1 MGGWNLLGG
10 LMPPTTNHAE
20 EKERRHS
27 RDSGAEEEFEI
38 LEQEEIKEHRH
49 SGDSGNCS
57 EVEEGQNT
65 NRAIELE
72 FQLTQS
78 LLSQVKASENNRN
91 ANSGKQA
98 QLDLERMDFA
108 INGQTISKEYVRE
121 LYYQHNYLILNENY
135 RTFAKQVFTGMFKY
149 AEAEVPNDN
158 ILEELITNCNQAGYE
173 FAMYSH
179 IHPIFSQ
186 HSLVPTIPKKIISLY
201 CNSAESVNVEYSDTI
216 VIKNSDRLEQYE
228 SDSKLEFT
236 LKSQDGKV
244 EYENGKVTLII
255 PEQLENYKADGK
267 SLLDEI
273 NRHFEDEDNRIT
285 ETLEKNMNEGPKSF
299 SAEDLSITESSPDNS
314 EVTTRAVAD
323 PGILG
328 NIVNVFIGAA
338 EIGTGIATEL
348 LWPQDQIRVEPRR
361 NEEEFTIIPKNLTF
375 DELTDVINKAKNYG
389 DYADLDKT
397 INNIEESD
405 RFITDLNCGNL
416 KDFCSQQLNLTDH
429 THNVLLNNSYDET
442 NGYYNYSVKELSLL
456 AIAANDTLVERYAK
470 THKSILFTQ
479 DEGLDRLLIGVGGQR
494 YTKLLLEDLEKNRS
508 TILPW
513 NSICEK
519 LRRALSIRNQECVKA
534 VLDKFKDT
542 EARSRVSDMSEKF
555 LHYAI
560 QQDFI
565 DVAKTII
572 NHKIADINS
581 IDNSGHA
588 PLHWAVARN
597 NLELM
602 GLLIG
607 NGAEIDIQDER
618 HGRTALHWAA
628 YHDKFEIVKLLV
640 NKGADRNIKDR
651 DGKTALDLV
660 GTKSLYLV
668 REENREKSS
677 SESKITK
684 FLEGL
689 DDKTPLH
696 LNIKKDPESKNIDNQ
711 RPQRSIVDKEEN
723 IMNNKKVSIEETIDN
738 NNYRRGKMP
747 KNIEEKLSNAI
758 FALNYEEVMSLV
770 EKVRKEDDSVDTKQI
785 LNKALEDANKTEVG
799 KKDKLSQSKLAKIKI
814 FLEKEFEH
822 VAALSV
828 SGNIA
833 ATASSQEIPVVER
846 KESEPDS
853 PSLSSEDDDFSKL
866 ESDDSARISSDPPS
880 FDIISETEVP
890 ETAAE
895 MPSMVTEEKSDDLND
910 EKDNQ
915 NLTIPTAVD
924 EGISPIPESQ
934 CGTAHNEEDFTVPSQ
949 SSSLGFANESVN
961 TVISIDNNR
970 EKQTSNKPAKCV
982 EQVANENIQLKSVAN
997 KQASNSNK
1005 IYTKENSVK
1014 WPTVAT
1020 WMFAVTGILALAAAP
1035 AAYFALGTSL
1045 LVAGVA
1051 AGIGAFCIVAAIA
1064 VHYYNKAPSGP
1075 LKGSDVEEIVR
1086 NAAVGAS

>member
-1 MGGWNLLGG
+1 
-10 LMPPTTNHAE
+10 
-20 EKERRHS
+20 
-27 RDSGAEEEFEI
+27 
-38 LEQEEIKEHRH
+38 
-49 SGDSGNCS
+49 
-57 EVEEGQNT
+57 
-65 NRAIELE
+65 
-72 FQLTQS
+72 
-78 LLSQVKASENNRN
+78 
-91 ANSGKQA
+91 
-98 QLDLERMDFA
+98 
-108 INGQTISKEYVRE
+108 
-121 LYYQHNYLILNENY
+121 
-135 RTFAKQVFTGMFKY
+135 MFKY
-149 AEAEVPNDN
+149 AKAETPNDN
-158 ILEELITNCNQAGYE
+158 ILEELITNCNQAGYDGSLL
-173 FAMYSH
+173 MQLS
-179 IHPIFSQ
+179 PIFSK
-186 HSLVPTIPKKIISLY
+186 HKLSLPHANDRKISIVYNSQGSLNIQY
-201 CNSAESVNVEYSDTI
+201 CPSMPVRELDTNKEI
-216 VIKNSDRLEQYE
+216 CRVDAI
-228 SDSKLEFT
+228 LEFT
-236 LKSQDGKV
+236 LKFRDSKV
-244 EYENGKVTLII
+244 EYENGKVTLAI
-255 PEQLENYKADGK
+255 PEQLENYKVDGK

-299 SAEDLSITESSPDNS
+299 AAEDLSITESSSDSS
-314 EVTTRAVAD
+314 EVANKVVTD

-328 NIVNVFIGAA
+328 NVANVLVGVA
-338 EIGTGIATEL
+338 EVTAVVATEL
-348 LWPQDQIRVEPRR
+348 FWPQDQVNIEPRH
-361 NEEEFTIIPKNLTF
+361 NEEEFTITPKNLTF
-375 DELTDVINKAKNYG
+375 DGLIDVINKAKNYG

-429 THNVLLNNSYDET
+429 MHNVLLNNSYDET

-456 AIAANDTLVERYAK
+456 AIAADDTLVERYAE

-513 NSICEK
+513 HSICEK

-640 NKGADRNIKDR
+640 NKGADWNIQDR

-711 RPQRSIVDKEEN
+711 QPQRNIVDKVEN
-723 IMNNKKVSIEETIDN
+723 IMNNEEASIEEAIGN
-738 NNYRRGKMP
+738 NCEEGKMP
-747 KNIEEKLSNAI
+747 GNEKIIGEKLSNAVDRI
-758 FALNYEEVMSLV
+758 NLTRLIHLLKKLEVSTYEPTVQKLLDQANDKITNLE
-770 EKVRKEDDSVDTKQI
+770 EGEQKE
-785 LNKALEDANKTEVG
+785 ALEQII
-799 KKDKLSQSKLAKIKI
+799 L
-814 FLEKEFEH
+814 FLENELKH
-822 VAALSV
+822 T
-828 SGNIA
+828 A
-833 ATASSQEIPVVER
+833 ATLPVDNNVEAAASSQEAPLVES
-846 KESEPDS
+846 KESS
-853 PSLSSEDDDFSKL
+853 PSLSSEEDDFSKL
-866 ESDDSARISSDPPS
+866 EGNKSDCSAGTSSDSNSNSPFEKISEEGHETRISVIDTVEAEATANGTVSSNSVPCTLRVELTSDDEDEFLSIEIEDVNN
-880 FDIISETEVP
+880 DINVNQPTE
-890 ETAAE
+890 
-895 MPSMVTEEKSDDLND
+895 
-910 EKDNQ
+910 
-915 NLTIPTAVD
+915 
-924 EGISPIPESQ
+924 
-934 CGTAHNEEDFTVPSQ
+934 H
-949 SSSLGFANESVN
+949 
-961 TVISIDNNR
+961 
-970 EKQTSNKPAKCV
+970 V
-982 EQVANENIQLKSVAN
+982 EQVANGNGQPKTELPRINEQSSKSGLKKNPQNTKKYVVA
-997 KQASNSNK
+997 AS
-1005 IYTKENSVK
+1005 
-1014 WPTVAT
+1014 
-1020 WMFAVTGILALAAAP
+1020 ALAIA
-1035 AAYFALGTSL
+1035 GIVS
-1045 LVAGVA
+1045 GVA
-1051 AGIGAFCIVAAIA
+1051 VAVYLEMLAVGIAVAACCLIA
-1064 VHYYNKAPSGP
+1064 ATVTYCCRPKSLIENGEPA
-1075 LKGSDVEEIVR
+1075 EIVFKER
-1086 NAAVGAS
+1086 SVY

>member
-1 MGGWNLLGG
+1 MGWNLLGG
-10 LMPPTTNHAE
+10 LMPPAVDTAGE
-20 EKERRHS
+20 SERRHS
-27 RDSGAEEEFEI
+27 GDSGTEEEFEI
-38 LEQEEIKEHRH
+38 LGREEIKERRY
-49 SGDSGNCS
+49 SGDSGDES
-57 EVEEGQNT
+57 QEEADVRDSDVEPSVPITLQ
-65 NRAIELE
+65 

-78 LLSQVKASENNRN
+78 LLSQVKASENNRD

-98 QLDLERMDFA
+98 YKDLPRMDFV
-108 INGQTISKEYVRE
+108 INGQVIDKNFVSQLRDKCNQNDQR
-121 LYYQHNYLILNENY
+121 QI
-135 RTFAKQVFTGMFKY
+135 AKHVFTKMFEHAK
-149 AEAEVPNDN
+149 AEIPNDN
-158 ILEELITNCNQAGYE
+158 LLEELITSCNQAGYDGSLL
-173 FAMYSH
+173 MQLS
-179 IHPIFSQ
+179 PIFSK
-186 HSLVPTIPKKIISLY
+186 HKLSLPHANDRKISIVYNSQGSLNIQY
-201 CNSAESVNVEYSDTI
+201 CPSMPVRELDTNKEI
-216 VIKNSDRLEQYE
+216 CRVDAI
-228 SDSKLEFT
+228 LEFT
-236 LKSQDGKV
+236 LKFRDSKV
-244 EYENGKVTLII
+244 EYENGKVTFAI

-299 SAEDLSITESSPDNS
+299 AAEDLSITESSSDSS
-314 EVTTRAVAD
+314 EVANKVVTD

-328 NIVNVFIGAA
+328 NVANVLVGVA
-338 EIGTGIATEL
+338 EVTAVVATEL
-348 LWPQDQIRVEPRR
+348 FWPQDQVNIEPRH
-361 NEEEFTIIPKNLTF
+361 NEEEFTIIPENLTF
-375 DELTDVINKAKNYG
+375 DGLIDVINKAKNYG
-389 DYADLDKT
+389 DYTGLDKT

-429 THNVLLNNSYDET
+429 MHNVLLNNSYDET

-456 AIAANDTLVERYAK
+456 AIAADDTLVERYAE

-513 NSICEK
+513 HSICEK

-581 IDNSGHA
+581 IDNSGIA
-588 PLHWAVARN
+588 PLHYAVARN

-640 NKGADRNIKDR
+640 NKGADWNIQDR

-770 EKVRKEDDSVDTKQI
+770 EKVRKEDNSVDIKQI

-799 KKDKLSQSKLAKIKI
+799 KKDKVSKSKLAEIKI
-814 FLEKEFEH
+814 FLEKELEKTTA
-822 VAALSV
+822 VLPVNDSV
-828 SGNIA
+828 ESMG
-833 ATASSQEIPVVER
+833 ATVISQEIPVVER
-846 KESEPDS
+846 EGSES
-853 PSLSSEDDDFSKL
+853 SLSSEEDDFSKL
-866 ESDDSARISSDPPS
+866 EGNKSDCSAGTSSDSNSNSPFEKISEEGHETRISVIDTVEAEATANGTVSSNSVPCTLRVELTSDDEDEFLSIKIEDVNN
-880 FDIISETEVP
+880 DINVNQPTE
-890 ETAAE
+890 
-895 MPSMVTEEKSDDLND
+895 
-910 EKDNQ
+910 
-915 NLTIPTAVD
+915 
-924 EGISPIPESQ
+924 
-934 CGTAHNEEDFTVPSQ
+934 H
-949 SSSLGFANESVN
+949 
-961 TVISIDNNR
+961 
-970 EKQTSNKPAKCV
+970 V
-982 EQVANENIQLKSVAN
+982 EQVANGNGQPKTELPRINEQSSKSGLKKNPQNTKKYVVA
-997 KQASNSNK
+997 A
-1005 IYTKENSVK
+1005 
-1014 WPTVAT
+1014 A
-1020 WMFAVTGILALAAAP
+1020 ALAIA
-1035 AAYFALGTSL
+1035 GIVS
-1045 LVAGVA
+1045 GVA
-1051 AGIGAFCIVAAIA
+1051 VAVYLEMLAVGIAVAACCLIA
-1064 VHYYNKAPSGP
+1064 ATVTYCCRPKSLIENGEPA
-1075 LKGSDVEEIVR
+1075 EIVFKER
-1086 NAAVGAS
+1086 SVY

>member
-1 MGGWNLLGG
+1 
-10 LMPPTTNHAE
+10 
-20 EKERRHS
+20 
-27 RDSGAEEEFEI
+27 
-38 LEQEEIKEHRH
+38 
-49 SGDSGNCS
+49 
-57 EVEEGQNT
+57 
-65 NRAIELE
+65 
-72 FQLTQS
+72 
-78 LLSQVKASENNRN
+78 
-91 ANSGKQA
+91 
-98 QLDLERMDFA
+98 MDFV
-108 INGQTISKEYVRE
+108 INGQTISKAYVHE
-121 LYYQHNYLILNENY
+121 LYCQHNHLISSENANY
-135 RTFAKQVFTGMFKY
+135 RLFAKQVFTEMFKY
-149 AEAEVPNDN
+149 AKAETPNDN
-158 ILEELITNCNQAGYE
+158 ILEELITNCNQAGYDGSLL
-173 FAMYSH
+173 MQLS
-179 IHPIFSQ
+179 PIFSK
-186 HSLVPTIPKKIISLY
+186 HKLSLPHANDRKISIVYNSQGSLNIQY
-201 CNSAESVNVEYSDTI
+201 CPSMPVRELDTNKEI
-216 VIKNSDRLEQYE
+216 CRVDAI
-228 SDSKLEFT
+228 LEFT
-236 LKSQDGKV
+236 LKFRDSKV
-244 EYENGKVTLII
+244 EYENGKVTLAI
-255 PEQLENYKADGK
+255 PEQLENYKVDGK

-299 SAEDLSITESSPDNS
+299 AAEDLSITESSSDSS
-314 EVTTRAVAD
+314 EVANKVVTD

-328 NIVNVFIGAA
+328 NVANVLVGVA
-338 EIGTGIATEL
+338 EVTAVVATEL
-348 LWPQDQIRVEPRR
+348 FWPQDQVNIEPRH
-361 NEEEFTIIPKNLTF
+361 NEEEFTIIPENLTF
-375 DELTDVINKAKNYG
+375 DGLIDVINKAKNYG
-389 DYADLDKT
+389 DYTGLDKT

-429 THNVLLNNSYDET
+429 MHNVLLNNSYDET

-456 AIAANDTLVERYAK
+456 AIAADDTLVERYAE

-513 NSICEK
+513 HSICEK

-640 NKGADRNIKDR
+640 NKGADWNIQDR

-770 EKVRKEDDSVDTKQI
+770 EKVRKED
-785 LNKALEDANKTEVG
+785 
-799 KKDKLSQSKLAKIKI
+799 
-814 FLEKEFEH
+814 
-822 VAALSV
+822 
-828 SGNIA
+828 
-833 ATASSQEIPVVER
+833 
-846 KESEPDS
+846 
-853 PSLSSEDDDFSKL
+853 
-866 ESDDSARISSDPPS
+866 
-880 FDIISETEVP
+880 
-890 ETAAE
+890 
-895 MPSMVTEEKSDDLND
+895 
-910 EKDNQ
+910 
-915 NLTIPTAVD
+915 
-924 EGISPIPESQ
+924 
-934 CGTAHNEEDFTVPSQ
+934 
-949 SSSLGFANESVN
+949 
-961 TVISIDNNR
+961 
-970 EKQTSNKPAKCV
+970 
-982 EQVANENIQLKSVAN
+982 
-997 KQASNSNK
+997 
-1005 IYTKENSVK
+1005 
-1014 WPTVAT
+1014 
-1020 WMFAVTGILALAAAP
+1020 
-1035 AAYFALGTSL
+1035 
-1045 LVAGVA
+1045 
-1051 AGIGAFCIVAAIA
+1051 
-1064 VHYYNKAPSGP
+1064 
-1075 LKGSDVEEIVR
+1075 
-1086 NAAVGAS
+1086 

>member
-1 MGGWNLLGG
+1 
-10 LMPPTTNHAE
+10 
-20 EKERRHS
+20 
-27 RDSGAEEEFEI
+27 
-38 LEQEEIKEHRH
+38 
-49 SGDSGNCS
+49 
-57 EVEEGQNT
+57 
-65 NRAIELE
+65 
-72 FQLTQS
+72 
-78 LLSQVKASENNRN
+78 
-91 ANSGKQA
+91 
-98 QLDLERMDFA
+98 MDFV
-108 INGQTISKEYVRE
+108 INGQTISKAYVHE
-121 LYYQHNYLILNENY
+121 LYCQHNHLISSENANY
-135 RTFAKQVFTGMFKY
+135 RLFAKQVFTEMFKY
-149 AEAEVPNDN
+149 AKAETPNDN
-158 ILEELITNCNQAGYE
+158 ILEELITNCNQAGYDGSLL
-173 FAMYSH
+173 MQLS
-179 IHPIFSQ
+179 PIFSK
-186 HSLVPTIPKKIISLY
+186 HKLSLPHANDRKISIVYNSQGSLNIQY
-201 CNSAESVNVEYSDTI
+201 CPSMPVRELDTNKEI
-216 VIKNSDRLEQYE
+216 CRVDAI
-228 SDSKLEFT
+228 LEFT
-236 LKSQDGKV
+236 LKFRDSKV
-244 EYENGKVTLII
+244 EYENGKVTLAI
-255 PEQLENYKADGK
+255 PEQLENYKVDGK

-299 SAEDLSITESSPDNS
+299 AAEDLSITESSSDSS
-314 EVTTRAVAD
+314 EVANKVVTD

-328 NIVNVFIGAA
+328 NVANVLVGVA
-338 EIGTGIATEL
+338 EVTAVVATEL
-348 LWPQDQIRVEPRR
+348 FWPQDQVNIEPRH
-361 NEEEFTIIPKNLTF
+361 NEEEFTIIPENLTF
-375 DELTDVINKAKNYG
+375 DGLIDVINKAKNYG
-389 DYADLDKT
+389 DYTGLDKT

-405 RFITDLNCGNL
+405 RFITDLNCSNL

-429 THNVLLNNSYDET
+429 MHNVLLNNSYDET

-456 AIAANDTLVERYAK
+456 AIAADDTLVERYAE

-513 NSICEK
+513 HSICEK

-640 NKGADRNIKDR
+640 NKGADWNIQDR

-770 EKVRKEDDSVDTKQI
+770 EKVRKEDNSVDIKQI

-799 KKDKLSQSKLAKIKI
+799 KKDKVSKSKLAEIKI
-814 FLEKEFEH
+814 FLEKELE
-822 VAALSV
+822 
-828 SGNIA
+828 NIA
-833 ATASSQEIPVVER
+833 AASPVSDDVKTTASSKKAPVVESEGS
-846 KESEPDS
+846 ESNLAS
-853 PSLSSEDDDFSKL
+853 SSSEDDDFSKL
-866 ESDDSARISSDPPS
+866 ESDDSPRISSDPPS
-880 FDIISETEVP
+880 FDIIYETEVP

-924 EGISPIPESQ
+924 EGTSPIPESQ
-934 CGTAHNEEDFTVPSQ
+934 CGTAHNEEDFTVLPQ

-970 EKQTSNKPAKCV
+970 KEQTSNKPAKHV
-982 EQVANENIQLKSVAN
+982 EQVANENIQPKSVAN

-1020 WMFAVTGILALAAAP
+1020 WMFAVTGVLSLAAAP

-1075 LKGSDVEEIVR
+1075 LKGPGVEEVVH
-1086 NAAVGAS
+1086 NAAVEAS

>member
-1 MGGWNLLGG
+1 MGWNLLGG
-10 LMPPTTNHAE
+10 LMPPAVDTAE
-20 EKERRHS
+20 ERERRHS
-27 RDSGAEEEFEI
+27 RDSGAEEEFEV

-78 LLSQVKASENNRN
+78 LLSQVKAGENNRN

-98 QLDLERMDFA
+98 QLDLERMDFV
-108 INGQTISKEYVRE
+108 INGQTISKAYVHE
-121 LYYQHNYLILNENY
+121 SYCQHNHLISSENANY
-135 RTFAKQVFTGMFKY
+135 RLFAKQVFTEMFKY
-149 AEAEVPNDN
+149 AKAETPNDN
-158 ILEELITNCNQAGYE
+158 ILEELITNCNQAGYDGSLL
-173 FAMYSH
+173 MQLS
-179 IHPIFSQ
+179 PIFSK
-186 HSLVPTIPKKIISLY
+186 HKLSLPHANDRKISIVYNSQGSLNIQY
-201 CNSAESVNVEYSDTI
+201 CPSMPVRELDTNKEI
-216 VIKNSDRLEQYE
+216 CRVDAI
-228 SDSKLEFT
+228 LEFT
-236 LKSQDGKV
+236 LKFRDSKV
-244 EYENGKVTLII
+244 EYENGKVTLAI
-255 PEQLENYKADGK
+255 PEQLENYKVDGK

-299 SAEDLSITESSPDNS
+299 AAEDLSITESSSDSS
-314 EVTTRAVAD
+314 EVANKVVTD

-328 NIVNVFIGAA
+328 NVANVLVGVA
-338 EIGTGIATEL
+338 EVTAVVATEL
-348 LWPQDQIRVEPRR
+348 FWPQDQVNIEPRH
-361 NEEEFTIIPKNLTF
+361 NEEEFTITPKNLTF
-375 DELTDVINKAKNYG
+375 DGLIDVINKAKNYG

-456 AIAANDTLVERYAK
+456 AIAANDTLVERYAE

-479 DEGLDRLLIGVGGQR
+479 DEELDRLLIGVGGQC
-494 YTKLLLEDLEKNRS
+494 YIKFLLEH
-508 TILPW
+508 
-513 NSICEK
+513 
-519 LRRALSIRNQECVKA
+519 
-534 VLDKFKDT
+534 LDKPNHTMFLDGICKKLERASFVGNQKCVEVILNRFKNT
-542 EARSRVSDMSEKF
+542 EAEGRIIFSSKL

-560 QQDFI
+560 HLAPESKAAEVI
-565 DVAKTII
+565 VNRKVV
-572 NHKIADINS
+572 DINS
-581 IDNSGHA
+581 IDNSGIA
-588 PLHWAVARN
+588 PLHYAVARDN
-597 NLELM
+597 FKLIS
-602 GLLIG
+602 LLIE
-607 NGAEIDIQDER
+607 NGANVDVQDER

-640 NKGADRNIKDR
+640 NKGADWNIKDR

-696 LNIKKDPESKNIDNQ
+696 LNIKKDPEFKNIDNQ
-711 RPQRSIVDKEEN
+711 RPQRSIVDKGEN
-723 IMNNKKVSIEETIDN
+723 IMNNEKASIEEAMD

-747 KNIEEKLSNAI
+747 GNEKIIGEKLSNAVDRI
-758 FALNYEEVMSLV
+758 NLTGLIHLLKKLEVSTYEPTVQKLLDQANDKITNLE
-770 EKVRKEDDSVDTKQI
+770 EGEQKE
-785 LNKALEDANKTEVG
+785 ALEQII
-799 KKDKLSQSKLAKIKI
+799 L
-814 FLEKEFEH
+814 FLENQLKH
-822 VAALSV
+822 T
-828 SGNIA
+828 A
-833 ATASSQEIPVVER
+833 ATLPVDNNVEAAASSQEAPLVES
-846 KESEPDS
+846 KESS
-853 PSLSSEDDDFSKL
+853 LSLSSEDDDFSKL
-866 ESDDSARISSDPPS
+866 ESDDSPRISSDSPS

-895 MPSMVTEEKSDDLND
+895 MPSMVTEGKSDDLND
-910 EKDNQ
+910 EKDDQQ

-924 EGISPIPESQ
+924 QGTSPIPESQ
-934 CGTAHNEEDFTVPSQ
+934 CGTAHNEEDFTVLPQ

-970 EKQTSNKPAKCV
+970 KEQTSNKPAKHV
-982 EQVANENIQLKSVAN
+982 EQVANENTQPKSVAN

-1020 WMFAVTGILALAAAP
+1020 WMFAVTGVLSLAAAP
-1035 AAYFALGTSL
+1035 VAYFALGTSL

-1075 LKGSDVEEIVR
+1075 LKGPDVEEVVR
-1086 NAAVGAS
+1086 NAAVEAS

>member
-1 MGGWNLLGG
+1 MGGWNLSAG
-10 LMPPTTNHAE
+10 LMSPAVDTAE
-20 EKERRHS
+20 KEKERRHS
-27 RDSGAEEEFEI
+27 RDPGNES
-38 LEQEEIKEHRH
+38 QEEVSVDNSDTEDTP
-49 SGDSGNCS
+49 SNGA
-57 EVEEGQNT
+57 NT
-65 NRAIELE
+65 LK

-78 LLSQVKASENNRN
+78 LLSQVKASENNRD

-98 QLDLERMDFA
+98 YKDLPRMDFV
-108 INGQTISKEYVRE
+108 INGQVIDKNFVSQLRDKCNQNDQR
-121 LYYQHNYLILNENY
+121 QI
-135 RTFAKQVFTGMFKY
+135 AKHVFTKMFEHAK
-149 AEAEVPNDN
+149 AEIPNDN
-158 ILEELITNCNQAGYE
+158 LLEELINSCNQAGYDGSLL
-173 FAMYSH
+173 MQLS
-179 IHPIFSQ
+179 PIFSK
-186 HSLVPTIPKKIISLY
+186 HKLSLPHANDRKISIVYNSHGSLNIQY
-201 CNSAESVNVEYSDTI
+201 CPSMPVRELDTNKEI
-216 VIKNSDRLEQYE
+216 CRVDAI
-228 SDSKLEFT
+228 LEFT
-236 LKSQDGKV
+236 LKFRDSKV
-244 EYENGKVTLII
+244 EYENGKVTLAI

-299 SAEDLSITESSPDNS
+299 AAEDLSITESSSDSS
-314 EVTTRAVAD
+314 EVANKVVTD

-328 NIVNVFIGAA
+328 NVANVLVGVA
-338 EIGTGIATEL
+338 EVTAVVATEL
-348 LWPQDQIRVEPRR
+348 FWPQDQVNIEPRH

-375 DELTDVINKAKNYG
+375 DGLIDVINKAKNYG
-389 DYADLDKT
+389 DYTGLDKT

-405 RFITDLNCGNL
+405 RFITDLNCGNF

-429 THNVLLNNSYDET
+429 MHNVLLNNSYDET

-456 AIAANDTLVERYAK
+456 AIAADDTLVERYAE

-513 NSICEK
+513 HSICEK

-597 NLELM
+597 NLELI
-602 GLLIG
+602 GLLIK
-607 NGAEIDIQDER
+607 NGANVDVQDER

-640 NKGADRNIKDR
+640 NKGADWNIKDR

-689 DDKTPLH
+689 DDRTPLH

-711 RPQRSIVDKEEN
+711 QPQSSIVDKGEN

-738 NNYRRGKMP
+738 NNYRRVKMNSSDQ
-747 KNIEEKLSNAI
+747 NIKTVGEMLSDAI
-758 FALNYEEVMSLV
+758 FALNYEEVISLV
-770 EKVRKEDDSVDTKQI
+770 EQAKQEGNSVDTKQI
-785 LNKALEDANKTEVG
+785 LNKALEDVNRTEVG
-799 KKDKLSQSKLAKIKI
+799 KKDKVSKSKLAEIKI
-814 FLEKEFEH
+814 FLEKELEKTTA
-822 VAALSV
+822 VLPVNDSV
-828 SGNIA
+828 ESMG
-833 ATASSQEIPVVER
+833 ATVISQEIPVVER
-846 KESEPDS
+846 EGSES
-853 PSLSSEDDDFSKL
+853 SLSSEDDDFSKL
-866 ESDDSARISSDPPS
+866 KGNKSDCSAGTSSDSNSNSPFEKISEEGHETRISVIDTVEAEATANGTVSSNSVPCTFRVELTSDDEDEFLSIEFQDVNN
-880 FDIISETEVP
+880 DINVNQPTE
-890 ETAAE
+890 
-895 MPSMVTEEKSDDLND
+895 
-910 EKDNQ
+910 
-915 NLTIPTAVD
+915 
-924 EGISPIPESQ
+924 
-934 CGTAHNEEDFTVPSQ
+934 H
-949 SSSLGFANESVN
+949 
-961 TVISIDNNR
+961 
-970 EKQTSNKPAKCV
+970 V
-982 EQVANENIQLKSVAN
+982 EQVANGNGQPKTELPRINEQSSKSGLKKNSQNTKKYVVA
-997 KQASNSNK
+997 ASALA
-1005 IYTKENSVK
+1005 I
-1014 WPTVAT
+1014 
-1020 WMFAVTGILALAAAP
+1020 TGI
-1035 AAYFALGTSL
+1035 ALG
-1045 LVAGVA
+1045 VAVAVYLEMLAIGVA
-1051 AGIGAFCIVAAIA
+1051 VAACCLIA
-1064 VHYYNKAPSGP
+1064 ATITYCYRPKS
-1075 LKGSDVEEIVR
+1075 LVEDNEVKK
-1086 NAAVGAS
+1086 VDDTQKSTPCCG

>member
-1 MGGWNLLGG
+1 
-10 LMPPTTNHAE
+10 
-20 EKERRHS
+20 
-27 RDSGAEEEFEI
+27 
-38 LEQEEIKEHRH
+38 
-49 SGDSGNCS
+49 
-57 EVEEGQNT
+57 
-65 NRAIELE
+65 
-72 FQLTQS
+72 

-328 NIVNVFIGAA
+328 NIANVFIGAA

-375 DELTDVINKAKNYG
+375 DGLIDVINKAKNYG

-397 INNIEESD
+397 LNNIEESD

-429 THNVLLNNSYDET
+429 MHNVLLNNSYDET

-456 AIAANDTLVERYAK
+456 AIAANDMLVERYAK

-479 DEGLDRLLIGVGGQR
+479 DEGLDRLLIGVGRQC
-494 YTKLLLEDLEKNRS
+494 YVEFLLEHLEKPNRTMFLDDICKKLERAS
-508 TILPW
+508 FVGNQKCVEVIL
-513 NSICEK
+513 N
-519 LRRALSIRNQECVKA
+519 R
-534 VLDKFKDT
+534 FKNT
-542 EARSRVSDMSEKF
+542 EAEGRIIFSSKL

-560 QQDFI
+560 HLAPESKAAEVI
-565 DVAKTII
+565 VNCKVV
-572 NHKIADINS
+572 DINS
-581 IDNSGHA
+581 IDNSGIA
-588 PLHWAVARN
+588 PLHYAVARN

-640 NKGADRNIKDR
+640 KKGADWNIQDR

-668 REENREKSS
+668 REENRGKSS

-770 EKVRKEDDSVDTKQI
+770 EKVRKEDNSVDTKQI

-997 KQASNSNK
+997 KQLVIA
-1005 IYTKENSVK
+1005 TKFTQK
-1014 WPTVAT
+1014 R
-1020 WMFAVTGILALAAAP
+1020 IALN
-1035 AAYFALGTSL
+1035 GL
-1045 LVAGVA
+1045 LWLHG
-1051 AGIGAFCIVAAIA
+1051 C
-1064 VHYYNKAPSGP
+1064 
-1075 LKGSDVEEIVR
+1075 LQ
-1086 NAAVGAS
+1086 

>member
-1 MGGWNLLGG
+1 
-10 LMPPTTNHAE
+10 
-20 EKERRHS
+20 
-27 RDSGAEEEFEI
+27 
-38 LEQEEIKEHRH
+38 
-49 SGDSGNCS
+49 
-57 EVEEGQNT
+57 
-65 NRAIELE
+65 
-72 FQLTQS
+72 
-78 LLSQVKASENNRN
+78 
-91 ANSGKQA
+91 
-98 QLDLERMDFA
+98 MDFV
-108 INGQTISKEYVRE
+108 INGQTISKAYVHE
-121 LYYQHNYLILNENY
+121 LYCQHNHLISSENANY
-135 RTFAKQVFTGMFKY
+135 RLFAKQVFTEMFKY
-149 AEAEVPNDN
+149 AKAETPNDN
-158 ILEELITNCNQAGYE
+158 ILEELITNCNQAGYDGSLL
-173 FAMYSH
+173 MQLS
-179 IHPIFSQ
+179 PIFSK
-186 HSLVPTIPKKIISLY
+186 HKLSLPHANDRKISIVYNSQGSLNIQY
-201 CNSAESVNVEYSDTI
+201 CPSMPVRELDTNKEI
-216 VIKNSDRLEQYE
+216 CRVDAI
-228 SDSKLEFT
+228 LEFT
-236 LKSQDGKV
+236 LKFRDSKV
-244 EYENGKVTLII
+244 EYENGKVTLAI
-255 PEQLENYKADGK
+255 PEQLENYKVDGK

-299 SAEDLSITESSPDNS
+299 AAEDLSITESSSDSS
-314 EVTTRAVAD
+314 EVANKVVTD

-328 NIVNVFIGAA
+328 NVANVLVGVA
-338 EIGTGIATEL
+338 EVTAVVATEL
-348 LWPQDQIRVEPRR
+348 FWPQDQVNIEPRH
-361 NEEEFTIIPKNLTF
+361 NEEEFTIIPENLTF
-375 DELTDVINKAKNYG
+375 DGLIDVINKAKNYG
-389 DYADLDKT
+389 DYTGLDKT

-429 THNVLLNNSYDET
+429 MHNVLLNNSYDET

-456 AIAANDTLVERYAK
+456 AIAADDTLVERYAE

-513 NSICEK
+513 HSICEK

-640 NKGADRNIKDR
+640 NKGADWNIQDR

-770 EKVRKEDDSVDTKQI
+770 EKVRKEDNSVDIKQI

-799 KKDKLSQSKLAKIKI
+799 KKDKVSKSKLAEIKI
-814 FLEKEFEH
+814 FLEKELE
-822 VAALSV
+822 
-828 SGNIA
+828 NIA
-833 ATASSQEIPVVER
+833 AASPVSDDVKTTASSKKAPVVESEGS
-846 KESEPDS
+846 ESNLAS
-853 PSLSSEDDDFSKL
+853 SSSEDDDFSKL
-866 ESDDSARISSDPPS
+866 ESDDSPRISSDPPS
-880 FDIISETEVP
+880 FDIIYETEVP

-924 EGISPIPESQ
+924 EGTSPIPESQ
-934 CGTAHNEEDFTVPSQ
+934 CGTAHNEEDFTVLPQ

-970 EKQTSNKPAKCV
+970 KEQTSNKPAKHV
-982 EQVANENIQLKSVAN
+982 EQVANENIQPKSVAN

-1020 WMFAVTGILALAAAP
+1020 WMFAVTGVLSLAAAP

-1075 LKGSDVEEIVR
+1075 LKGPGVEEVVH
-1086 NAAVGAS
+1086 NAAVEAS

>member
-1 MGGWNLLGG
+1 MGWNLLGG
-10 LMPPTTNHAE
+10 LMPPAVDTAE
-20 EKERRHS
+20 ERERRHS
-27 RDSGAEEEFEI
+27 RDSGAEEEFEV

-78 LLSQVKASENNRN
+78 LLSQVKAGENNRN

-98 QLDLERMDFA
+98 QLDLERMDFV
-108 INGQTISKEYVRE
+108 INGQTISKAYVHE
-121 LYYQHNYLILNENY
+121 LYCQHNHLISSENANY
-135 RTFAKQVFTGMFKY
+135 RLFAKQVFTEMFKY
-149 AEAEVPNDN
+149 AKAETPNDN
-158 ILEELITNCNQAGYE
+158 ILEELITNCNQAGYDGSLL
-173 FAMYSH
+173 MQLS
-179 IHPIFSQ
+179 PIFSK
-186 HSLVPTIPKKIISLY
+186 HKLSLPHANDRKISIVYNSQGSLNIQY
-201 CNSAESVNVEYSDTI
+201 CPSMPVRELDTNKEI
-216 VIKNSDRLEQYE
+216 CRVDAI
-228 SDSKLEFT
+228 LEFT
-236 LKSQDGKV
+236 LKFRDSKV
-244 EYENGKVTLII
+244 EYENGKVTLAI
-255 PEQLENYKADGK
+255 PEQLENYKVDGK

-299 SAEDLSITESSPDNS
+299 AAEDLSITESSSDSS
-314 EVTTRAVAD
+314 EVANKVVTD

-328 NIVNVFIGAA
+328 NVANVLVGVA
-338 EIGTGIATEL
+338 EVTAVVATEL
-348 LWPQDQIRVEPRR
+348 FWPQDQVNIEPRH
-361 NEEEFTIIPKNLTF
+361 NEEEFTITPKNLTF
-375 DELTDVINKAKNYG
+375 DGLIDVINKAKNYG

-429 THNVLLNNSYDET
+429 MHNVLLNNSYDET

-456 AIAANDTLVERYAK
+456 AIAADDTLVERYAE

-513 NSICEK
+513 HSICEK

-640 NKGADRNIKDR
+640 NKGADWNIQDR

-711 RPQRSIVDKEEN
+711 QPQRNIVDKVEN
-723 IMNNKKVSIEETIDN
+723 IMNNEEASIEEAIGN
-738 NNYRRGKMP
+738 NCEEGKMP
-747 KNIEEKLSNAI
+747 GNEKIIGEKLSNAVDRI
-758 FALNYEEVMSLV
+758 NLTRLIHLLKKLEVSTYEPTVQKLLDQANDKITNLE
-770 EKVRKEDDSVDTKQI
+770 EGEQKE
-785 LNKALEDANKTEVG
+785 ALEQII
-799 KKDKLSQSKLAKIKI
+799 L
-814 FLEKEFEH
+814 FLENELKH
-822 VAALSV
+822 TAATLPVDNNVAA
-828 SGNIA
+828 A
-833 ATASSQEIPVVER
+833 ASSQEAPLVES
-846 KESEPDS
+846 KESS
-853 PSLSSEDDDFSKL
+853 PSLSSEEDDFSKL
-866 ESDDSARISSDPPS
+866 EGNKSDCSAGTSSDSNSNSPFEKISEEGHETRISVIDTVEAEATANGTVSSNSVPCTLRVELTSDDEDEFLSIEIEDVNN
-880 FDIISETEVP
+880 DINVNQPTE
-890 ETAAE
+890 
-895 MPSMVTEEKSDDLND
+895 
-910 EKDNQ
+910 
-915 NLTIPTAVD
+915 
-924 EGISPIPESQ
+924 
-934 CGTAHNEEDFTVPSQ
+934 H
-949 SSSLGFANESVN
+949 
-961 TVISIDNNR
+961 
-970 EKQTSNKPAKCV
+970 V
-982 EQVANENIQLKSVAN
+982 EQVANGNGQPKTELPRINEQSSKSGLKKNPQNTKKYVVA
-997 KQASNSNK
+997 AS
-1005 IYTKENSVK
+1005 
-1014 WPTVAT
+1014 
-1020 WMFAVTGILALAAAP
+1020 ALAIA
-1035 AAYFALGTSL
+1035 GIVS
-1045 LVAGVA
+1045 GVA
-1051 AGIGAFCIVAAIA
+1051 VAVYLEMLAVGIAVAACCLIA
-1064 VHYYNKAPSGP
+1064 ATVTYCCRPKSLIENGEPA
-1075 LKGSDVEEIVR
+1075 EIVFKER
-1086 NAAVGAS
+1086 SVY

>member
-429 THNVLLNNSYDET
+429 MHNVLLNNSYDET

-711 RPQRSIVDKEEN
+711 QPQRNVVDKVEN
-723 IMNNKKVSIEETIDN
+723 IMNNEEASIEEAIGN
-738 NNYRRGKMP
+738 NCEEGKMP
-747 KNIEEKLSNAI
+747 KNIEEKLSSAVSSI
-758 FALNYEEVMSLV
+758 DLADVMYLLR
-770 EKVRKEDDSVDTKQI
+770 KVDDSVYKSTLQKLLGQANDKMTSLGEGNQKEDLAQI
-785 LNKALEDANKTEVG
+785 IALLKN
-799 KKDKLSQSKLAKIKI
+799 
-814 FLEKEFEH
+814 EFEH
-822 VAALSV
+822 IDALSV
-828 SGNIA
+828 GNDVE
-833 ATASSQEIPVVER
+833 ATASSQEAPLVES
-846 KESEPDS
+846 KESS
-853 PSLSSEDDDFSKL
+853 PSLSSEEDDFSNL
-866 ESDDSARISSDPPS
+866 EGNKSDCSAGTSSDSNSNSPFKKISEEGHETRISVIDTVEAEATANGTVSSNSVPCTLRVELTSDDEDEFLSIEIEDVNN
-880 FDIISETEVP
+880 DINVNQPTE
-890 ETAAE
+890 
-895 MPSMVTEEKSDDLND
+895 
-910 EKDNQ
+910 
-915 NLTIPTAVD
+915 
-924 EGISPIPESQ
+924 
-934 CGTAHNEEDFTVPSQ
+934 H
-949 SSSLGFANESVN
+949 
-961 TVISIDNNR
+961 
-970 EKQTSNKPAKCV
+970 V
-982 EQVANENIQLKSVAN
+982 EQVTNGNGQPKTELPRINEQSSKSGLKKNPQNTKKYVVA
-997 KQASNSNK
+997 ASALA
-1005 IYTKENSVK
+1005 I
-1014 WPTVAT
+1014 
-1020 WMFAVTGILALAAAP
+1020 TGI
-1035 AAYFALGTSL
+1035 ALG
-1045 LVAGVA
+1045 VAVAVYLEMLAIGVA
-1051 AGIGAFCIVAAIA
+1051 VAACCLIA
-1064 VHYYNKAPSGP
+1064 ATITYCYRPKS
-1075 LKGSDVEEIVR
+1075 LVEDNEVKK
-1086 NAAVGAS
+1086 VDDTQKSTPCCG

>member
-1 MGGWNLLGG
+1 
-10 LMPPTTNHAE
+10 
-20 EKERRHS
+20 
-27 RDSGAEEEFEI
+27 
-38 LEQEEIKEHRH
+38 
-49 SGDSGNCS
+49 
-57 EVEEGQNT
+57 
-65 NRAIELE
+65 
-72 FQLTQS
+72 
-78 LLSQVKASENNRN
+78 
-91 ANSGKQA
+91 
-98 QLDLERMDFA
+98 MDFV
-108 INGQTISKEYVRE
+108 INGQTISKAYVHE
-121 LYYQHNYLILNENY
+121 LYCQHNHLISSENANY
-135 RTFAKQVFTGMFKY
+135 RLFAKQVFTEMFKY
-149 AEAEVPNDN
+149 AKAETPNDN
-158 ILEELITNCNQAGYE
+158 ILEELITNCNQAGYDGSLL
-173 FAMYSH
+173 MQLS
-179 IHPIFSQ
+179 PIFSK
-186 HSLVPTIPKKIISLY
+186 HKLSLPHANDRKISIVYNSQGSLNIQY
-201 CNSAESVNVEYSDTI
+201 CPSMPVRELDTNKEI
-216 VIKNSDRLEQYE
+216 CRVDAI
-228 SDSKLEFT
+228 LEFT
-236 LKSQDGKV
+236 LKFRDSKV
-244 EYENGKVTLII
+244 EYENGKVTLAI
-255 PEQLENYKADGK
+255 PEQLENYKVDGK

-299 SAEDLSITESSPDNS
+299 AAEDLSITESSSDSS
-314 EVTTRAVAD
+314 EVANKVVTD

-328 NIVNVFIGAA
+328 NVANVLVGVA
-338 EIGTGIATEL
+338 EVTAVVATEL
-348 LWPQDQIRVEPRR
+348 FWPQDQVNIEPRH
-361 NEEEFTIIPKNLTF
+361 NEEEFTIIPENLTF
-375 DELTDVINKAKNYG
+375 DGLIDVINKAKNYG
-389 DYADLDKT
+389 DYTGLDKT

-429 THNVLLNNSYDET
+429 MHNVLLNNSYDET

-456 AIAANDTLVERYAK
+456 AIAADDTLVERYAE

-513 NSICEK
+513 HSICEK

-640 NKGADRNIKDR
+640 NKGADWNIQDR

-770 EKVRKEDDSVDTKQI
+770 EKVRKEDNSVDIKQI

-799 KKDKLSQSKLAKIKI
+799 EKDKVSKSKLAEIKI
-814 FLEKEFEH
+814 FLEKELE
-822 VAALSV
+822 
-828 SGNIA
+828 NIA
-833 ATASSQEIPVVER
+833 AASPVSDDVKTTASSKKAPVVESEGS
-846 KESEPDS
+846 ESNLAS
-853 PSLSSEDDDFSKL
+853 SSSEDDDFSKL
-866 ESDDSARISSDPPS
+866 ESDDSPRISSDPPS
-880 FDIISETEVP
+880 FDIIYETEVP

-924 EGISPIPESQ
+924 EGTSPIPESQ
-934 CGTAHNEEDFTVPSQ
+934 CGTAHNEEDFTVLPQ

-970 EKQTSNKPAKCV
+970 KEQTSNKPAKHV
-982 EQVANENIQLKSVAN
+982 EQVANENIQPKSVAN

-1020 WMFAVTGILALAAAP
+1020 WMFAVTGVLSLAAAP

-1075 LKGSDVEEIVR
+1075 LKGPGVEEVVH
-1086 NAAVGAS
+1086 NAAVEAS

>member
-1 MGGWNLLGG
+1 MGGWNLSAG
-10 LMPPTTNHAE
+10 LMSPAVDTAE
-20 EKERRHS
+20 KEKERRHS
-27 RDSGAEEEFEI
+27 RDSGNES
-38 LEQEEIKEHRH
+38 QEEVSVDNSDTEDTP
-49 SGDSGNCS
+49 SNGA
-57 EVEEGQNT
+57 NT
-65 NRAIELE
+65 LK

-78 LLSQVKASENNRN
+78 LLSQVKASENNRD

-98 QLDLERMDFA
+98 YKDLPRMDFV
-108 INGQTISKEYVRE
+108 INGQVIDKNFVSQLRDKCNQNDQR
-121 LYYQHNYLILNENY
+121 QI
-135 RTFAKQVFTGMFKY
+135 AKHVFTKMFEHAK
-149 AEAEVPNDN
+149 AEIPNDN
-158 ILEELITNCNQAGYE
+158 LLEELINSCNQAGYDGSLL
-173 FAMYSH
+173 MQLS
-179 IHPIFSQ
+179 PIFSK
-186 HSLVPTIPKKIISLY
+186 HKLSLPHANDRKISIVYNSHGSLNIQY
-201 CNSAESVNVEYSDTI
+201 CPSMPVRELDTNKEI
-216 VIKNSDRLEQYE
+216 CRVDAI
-228 SDSKLEFT
+228 LEFT
-236 LKSQDGKV
+236 LKFRDSKV
-244 EYENGKVTLII
+244 EYENGKVTLAI

-299 SAEDLSITESSPDNS
+299 AAEDLSITESSSDSS
-314 EVTTRAVAD
+314 EVANKVVTD

-328 NIVNVFIGAA
+328 NVANVLVGVA
-338 EIGTGIATEL
+338 EVTAVVATEL
-348 LWPQDQIRVEPRR
+348 FWPQDQVNIEPRH

-375 DELTDVINKAKNYG
+375 DGLIDVINKAKNYG
-389 DYADLDKT
+389 DYTGLDKT

-405 RFITDLNCGNL
+405 RFITDLNCGNF

-429 THNVLLNNSYDET
+429 MHNVLLNNSYDET

-456 AIAANDTLVERYAK
+456 AIAADDTLVERYAE

-513 NSICEK
+513 HSICEK

-597 NLELM
+597 NLELI
-602 GLLIG
+602 GLLIK
-607 NGAEIDIQDER
+607 NGANVDVQDER

-640 NKGADRNIKDR
+640 NKGADWNIKDR

-689 DDKTPLH
+689 DDRTPLH

-711 RPQRSIVDKEEN
+711 QPQSSIVDKGEN

-738 NNYRRGKMP
+738 NNYRRVKMNSSDQ
-747 KNIEEKLSNAI
+747 NIKTVGEMLSDAI
-758 FALNYEEVMSLV
+758 FALNYEEVISLV
-770 EKVRKEDDSVDTKQI
+770 EQAKQEGNSVDTKQI
-785 LNKALEDANKTEVG
+785 LNKALEDVNRTEVG
-799 KKDKLSQSKLAKIKI
+799 KKDKVSKSKLAEIKI
-814 FLEKEFEH
+814 FLEKELEKTTA
-822 VAALSV
+822 VLPVNDSV
-828 SGNIA
+828 ESMG
-833 ATASSQEIPVVER
+833 ATVISQEIPVVER
-846 KESEPDS
+846 EGSES
-853 PSLSSEDDDFSKL
+853 SLSSEDDDFSKL
-866 ESDDSARISSDPPS
+866 KGNKSDCSAGTSSDSNSNSPFEKISEEGHETRISVIDTVEAEATANGTVSSNSVPCTFRVELTSDDEDEFLSIEFQDVNN
-880 FDIISETEVP
+880 DINVNQPTE
-890 ETAAE
+890 
-895 MPSMVTEEKSDDLND
+895 
-910 EKDNQ
+910 
-915 NLTIPTAVD
+915 
-924 EGISPIPESQ
+924 
-934 CGTAHNEEDFTVPSQ
+934 H
-949 SSSLGFANESVN
+949 
-961 TVISIDNNR
+961 
-970 EKQTSNKPAKCV
+970 V
-982 EQVANENIQLKSVAN
+982 EQVANGNGQPKTELPRINEQSSKSGLKKNSQNTKKYVVA
-997 KQASNSNK
+997 ASALA
-1005 IYTKENSVK
+1005 I
-1014 WPTVAT
+1014 
-1020 WMFAVTGILALAAAP
+1020 TGI
-1035 AAYFALGTSL
+1035 ALG
-1045 LVAGVA
+1045 VAVAVYLEMLAIGVA
-1051 AGIGAFCIVAAIA
+1051 VAACCLIA
-1064 VHYYNKAPSGP
+1064 ATITYCYRPKS
-1075 LKGSDVEEIVR
+1075 LVEDNEVKK
-1086 NAAVGAS
+1086 VDDTQKSTPCCG

>member
-1 MGGWNLLGG
+1 MGWNLLGG
-10 LMPPTTNHAE
+10 FMPPAVDTAE
-20 EKERRHS
+20 ERERRHS

-38 LEQEEIKEHRH
+38 LGREEIKERRY
-49 SGDSGNCS
+49 SGDSSNES
-57 EVEEGQNT
+57 QEEADINNLDVEDQPSNAAT
-65 NRAIELE
+65 TLQ

-78 LLSQVKASENNRN
+78 LLSQVKASENNRD

-98 QLDLERMDFA
+98 YKDLPRMDFV
-108 INGQTISKEYVRE
+108 INGQVIDKNFVSQLRDKCNQNDQR
-121 LYYQHNYLILNENY
+121 QI
-135 RTFAKQVFTGMFKY
+135 AKHVFTKMFEHAK
-149 AEAEVPNDN
+149 AGIPNDN
-158 ILEELITNCNQAGYE
+158 LLEELITSCNQAGYDGSLL
-173 FAMYSH
+173 MQLS
-179 IHPIFSQ
+179 PIFSK
-186 HSLVPTIPKKIISLY
+186 HKLSLPHANDRKISIVYNSHGSLNIQY
-201 CNSAESVNVEYSDTI
+201 CPSMPVRELDTNKEI
-216 VIKNSDRLEQYE
+216 CRVDAI
-228 SDSKLEFT
+228 LEFT
-236 LKSQDGKV
+236 LKFRDSKV
-244 EYENGKVTLII
+244 EYENGKVTLAI

-299 SAEDLSITESSPDNS
+299 AAEDLSITESSSDSS
-314 EVTTRAVAD
+314 EVANKVVTD

-328 NIVNVFIGAA
+328 NVANVLVGVA
-338 EIGTGIATEL
+338 EVTAVVATEL
-348 LWPQDQIRVEPRR
+348 FWPQDQVNIEPRH

-375 DELTDVINKAKNYG
+375 DGLIDVINKAKNYG
-389 DYADLDKT
+389 DYTGLDKT

-405 RFITDLNCGNL
+405 RFITDLNCGNF

-429 THNVLLNNSYDET
+429 MHNVLLNNSYDET

-456 AIAANDTLVERYAK
+456 AIAADDTLVERYAE

-513 NSICEK
+513 HSICEK

-597 NLELM
+597 NLELI
-602 GLLIG
+602 GLLIK
-607 NGAEIDIQDER
+607 NGANVDVQDER

-640 NKGADRNIKDR
+640 NKGADWNIKDR

-689 DDKTPLH
+689 DDRTPLH

-711 RPQRSIVDKEEN
+711 QPQSSIVDKGEN

-738 NNYRRGKMP
+738 NNYRRVKMNSSDQ
-747 KNIEEKLSNAI
+747 NIKTVGEMLSDAI
-758 FALNYEEVMSLV
+758 FALNYEEVISLV
-770 EKVRKEDDSVDTKQI
+770 EQAKQEGNSVDTKQI
-785 LNKALEDANKTEVG
+785 LNKALEDANRTEVG
-799 KKDKLSQSKLAKIKI
+799 KKDKVSKSKLAEIKI
-814 FLEKEFEH
+814 FLEKELEKTTA
-822 VAALSV
+822 VLPVNDSV
-828 SGNIA
+828 ESMG
-833 ATASSQEIPVVER
+833 ATVISQEIPVVER
-846 KESEPDS
+846 EGSES
-853 PSLSSEDDDFSKL
+853 SLSSEDDDFSKL
-866 ESDDSARISSDPPS
+866 KGNKSDCSAGTSSDSNSNSPFEKISEEGHETRISVIDTVEAEATANGNVSSNPVPCTSRIELTSDD
-880 FDIISETEVP
+880 E
-890 ETAAE
+890 
-895 MPSMVTEEKSDDLND
+895 D
-910 EKDNQ
+910 EFLSITIEDVNNGVNVNQ
-915 NLTIPTAVD
+915 PT
-924 EGISPIPESQ
+924 G
-934 CGTAHNEEDFTVPSQ
+934 H
-949 SSSLGFANESVN
+949 
-961 TVISIDNNR
+961 
-970 EKQTSNKPAKCV
+970 V
-982 EQVANENIQLKSVAN
+982 EQVANGNGQPKTELPRINEQSSKSGLKKNSQNTKKYVVA
-997 KQASNSNK
+997 AS
-1005 IYTKENSVK
+1005 
-1014 WPTVAT
+1014 
-1020 WMFAVTGILALAAAP
+1020 ALAIA
-1035 AAYFALGTSL
+1035 GIVS
-1045 LVAGVA
+1045 GVA
-1051 AGIGAFCIVAAIA
+1051 VAVYLEMLAIGIA
-1064 VHYYNKAPSGP
+1064 VAVCCLIAATITYCYRPKS
-1075 LKGSDVEEIVR
+1075 LVEDNQVKKVMQTEECQ
-1086 NAAVGAS
+1086 SK